1 MAHAAPRRTRS
12 QAALIGSVCAGL
24 CVLLLAACTGV
35 SATQPTTTPPS
46 GPNTLNIL
54 AGSEL
59 QDVLPILP
67 RIERDTGLDIRFTYT
82 GSLNG
87 ADEIAKGSD
96 ADLAWFA
103 SSNYLT
109 LAGASTKVLAKESV
123 ALSPVV
129 IGVKTSLAQRFGW
142 VTNPDVTWKDIAQQ
156 ASSGQLKYAMTN
168 PAASNSGFSALVGV
182 ASAYAGTG
190 NALTADDIDVPG
202 LTQFFKGQALT
213 AGSSGF
219 LADAYVRS
227 QDSLGGLIN
236 YESILLSLNASG
248 RLHEPL
254 TLIYPKDGIITAD
267 YPLMLLDESKRAQYQ
282 KLLNEL
288 RSPVVQRWLM
298 TKTNRR
304 PVIPQVQLDSRFPS
318 QVLIELSFP
327 SSLDVVNA
335 LLNTFLNEIVR
346 PSHTI
351 FVLDV
356 SGSMDGQRIADLKEA
371 MNGLAGLDNSLTGT
385 FAQFRNR
392 EDVTIIPFS
401 SSVEDVENFTIE
413 GTDPNSPDRLVL
425 RAYVD
430 SLSADGNTAIYSA
443 LARAYREA
451 ISALSRDPN
460 RITSVVLMTDGEN
473 NSGMKPGEFL
483 TFLRSLPPAARNV
496 RTFPVLFGEA
506 DPIALHQIA
515 DATGGKVFDSRSSS
529 LIEVF
534 KEIRGYQ

>member
-1 MAHAAPRRTRS
+1 MAHAAPHRARPRT
-12 QAALIGSVCAGL
+12 ALIAGICAGL
-24 CVLLLAACTGV
+24 SALLLAACTG
-35 SATQPTTTPPS
+35 AGGDQTTTTAPP
-46 GPNTLNIL
+46 GPNTLFIL

-59 QDVLPILP
+59 QDVIPILP

-87 ADEIAKGSD
+87 ADEIAKGTD
-96 ADLAWFA
+96 ADLAWFS

-109 LAGASTKVLAKESV
+109 LAGASTEVLAKESV
-123 ALSPVV
+123 AISPVV

-142 VTNPDVTWKDIAQQ
+142 VDNPDVTWKDIAQRA
-156 ASSGQLKYAMTN
+156 ASGELKYAMTN

-227 QDSLGGLIN
+227 QNSLGGLIN
-236 YESILLSLNASG
+236 YESILLSLNAGG

-267 YPLMLLDESKRAQYQ
+267 YPLMLLDESKRSQYQ
-282 KLLNEL
+282 RLLNEL

-304 PVIPQVQLDSRFPS
+304 PVIPQVTLDSRFPS
-318 QVLIELSFP
+318 QVLIELPFP

-335 LLNTFLNEIVR
+335 LLNTYLNEIVP

-401 SSVEDVENFTIE
+401 SSVEDVQNFTIE
-413 GTDPNSPDRLVL
+413 GTDPNSPERLIL
-425 RAYVD
+425 RTYVD
-430 SLSADGNTAIYSA
+430 GLSADGNTAIYSA

-451 ISALSRDPN
+451 LSALSKDPN
-460 RITSVVLMTDGEN
+460 RLTSIVLMTDGEN
-473 NSGMKPGEFL
+473 NSGMKPNEFL
-483 TFLRSLPPAARNV
+483 AFLRSLPPAARNV

-506 DPIALHQIA
+506 DPLALHQIA
-515 DATGGKVFDSRSSS
+515 DATGGRVFDSRSSS

>member
-1 MAHAAPRRTRS
+1 MRVSSSLRPALAA
-12 QAALIGSVCAGL
+12 VL
-24 CVLLLAACTGV
+24 CSLLLGVALAACT
-35 SATQPTTTPPS
+35 SADQDINGTTESPP
-46 GPNTLNIL
+46 GPNTLQIL

-67 RIERDTGLDIRFTYT
+67 RIERDTGLDLRFTYT

-87 ADEIAKGSD
+87 ADEIAKGSE
-96 ADLAWFA
+96 ADLAWF
-103 SSNYLT
+103 SSANYMT
-109 LAGASTKVLAKESV
+109 LAGASTKVLAQESI

-129 IGVKTSLAQRFGW
+129 IGVKTSLARQFGW
-142 VTNPDVTWKDIAQQ
+142 VDNPNVTWKDIALK
-156 ASSGQLKYAMTN
+156 ASAGQLKYAMTN

-182 ASAYAGTG
+182 ASAFAGTG

-227 QDSLGGLIN
+227 QASLGGLIN
-236 YESILLSLNASG
+236 YESILLSLNASH
-248 RLHEPL
+248 RLADPL

-267 YPLMLLDESKRAQYQ
+267 YPLMLLRDSKRAQYQ
-282 KLLNEL
+282 RLVNEL
-288 RSPVVQRWLM
+288 RSPAVQRWLM

-304 PVIPQVQLDSRFPS
+304 PVIPQVRLDSRFPS
-318 QVLIELSFP
+318 HVLIELPFP
-327 SSLDVVNA
+327 SSLDVVSA
-335 LLNTFLNEIVR
+335 LLNTYLNEIVP

-401 SSVEDVENFTIE
+401 SSVQDVQNFTIE
-413 GTDPNSPDRLVL
+413 GTDPNSPERLVL
-425 RAYVD
+425 RADVD
-430 SLSADGNTAIYSA
+430 ALSADGNTAIYSA
-443 LARAYREA
+443 LARAYQEA
-451 ISALSRDPN
+451 VRSLSRDPN
-460 RITSVVLMTDGEN
+460 RLTSIVLMTDGEN

-483 TFLRSLPPAARNV
+483 TYLRGLPAAARNV

-506 DPIALHQIA
+506 DPLALHQIA
-515 DATGGKVFDSRSSS
+515 SQTGGKVFDSRSSS